1 MMDMKPARFPG
12 TAPIDAYGNGGFRF
26 AEMSHRGSIICLPDE
41 IIAWDVASL
50 EDATLHAFR
59 PVFAAAPRPEL
70 FLFGMG
76 ERLMPLHADIRQAF
90 LDHAIRIEVM
100 DTGAAARTYNVLLLE
115 GRSVAA
121 GLIAVS

>member
-1 MMDMKPARFPG
+1 MDMKPARFPG

-41 IIAWDVASL
+41 ILAWDVTSL
-50 EDATLHAFR
+50 DDVTLDAFQ
-59 PVFAAAPRPEL
+59 PVFAATPRPEL

-76 ERLMPLHADIRQAF
+76 ERLMPLSADVRHAF
-90 LDHAIRIEVM
+90 LDHTIRIEVM

-121 GLIAVS
+121 GLIAVL